1 MRSEGAEGRPL
12 IAVTGGAG
20 ALGARV
26 VEALRSSGL
35 RVRGLIHR
43 APVAGADET
52 VRGDLLDE
60 PSLRALVDG
69 ADGVVHLAARTHA
82 RSPRA
87 YERINVGG
95 TAALLRAAARGGV
108 RSFVHVSTAAI
119 DRSGGAYSRSKAD
132 AEAAVVASGLPATVL
147 RLPDVLG
154 AGGREGL
161 DRIVAAARAGR
172 PMPLVGSGGV
182 EVRPVHVDDVA
193 AVFPRALVLARPG
206 GHVYTLAGETTT
218 LRRFAELANEAYGGR
233 SRLVNIPVGLLEL
246 ASLAARVLPLPL
258 YPDQLTR
265 LRSPRPAPSPEA
277 WDELGVV
284 PRPLRD
290 ALRSPAS

>member
-1 MRSEGAEGRPL
+1 MSPSASDGPL
-12 IAVTGGAG
+12 VAVTGGAG

-26 VEALRSSGL
+26 VDALRSSGF
-35 RVRGLIHR
+35 RVRALVHR
-43 APVAGADET
+43 APVAGADEMLE
-52 VRGDLLDE
+52 GDLLDE
-60 PSLRALVDG
+60 SSLRELVEG

-87 YERINVGG
+87 YERVNVGG
-95 TAALLRAAARGGV
+95 TAALLRAGAHCRV

-132 AEAAVVASGLPATVL
+132 AEAAVAASGLPATVL

-161 DRIVAAARAGR
+161 DRIVAAARTGR
-172 PMPLVGSGGV
+172 FVPLVGSGTV

-193 AVFPRALVLARPG
+193 AVFPRALELARPG
-206 GHVYTLAGETTT
+206 GRVYTLAGETIT
-218 LRRFAELANEAYGGR
+218 LRRFAELANEACGGR
-233 SRLVNIPVGLLEL
+233 SRLVDVPVGLLEL
-246 ASLAARVLPLPL
+246 GSLAARILPLPL
-258 YPDQLTR
+258 YPDQLAR
-265 LRSPRPAPSPEA
+265 LRAPRPAPSPEA
-277 WDELGVV
+277 WDELGVE

-290 ALRSPAS
+290 ALRSLAS

>member
-1 MRSEGAEGRPL
+1 VSGRGPL
-12 IAVTGGAG
+12 VAVTGGSG

-26 VEALRSSGL
+26 IESLLSSGL
-35 RVRGLIHR
+35 RVRALIHR

-52 VRGDLLDE
+52 MRGDLLDE
-60 PSLRALVDG
+60 PSLRALVEG
-69 ADGVVHLAARTHA
+69 AAAVVHLAARTHA

-87 YERINVGG
+87 YERVNVGG
-95 TAALLRAAARGGV
+95 TAALLRAAASGGV
-108 RSFVHVSTAAI
+108 RSFVHVSTTAI

-132 AEAAVVASGLPATVL
+132 AEEAVAASGLSATVL

-172 PMPLVGSGGV
+172 PVPLVGSGTA

-193 AVFPRALVLARPG
+193 AVFPRALEVARPG
-206 GHVYTLAGETTT
+206 GRVYTLAGESIT
-218 LRRFAELANEAYGGR
+218 LRRFAELANEACGGR
-233 SRLVNIPVGLLEL
+233 SRLVEVPVGLLQL
-246 ASLAARVLPLPL
+246 ASLAARILPLPL
-258 YPDQLTR
+258 YPDQLAR

-277 WDELGVV
+277 WDELGVE

-290 ALRSPAS
+290 ALRSLAS